1 MTAVVIDAS
10 AGVEIVGDTT
20 RGRALI
26 DLLPA
31 GTEGWVPE
39 HFYVEVIGALRR
51 RLLVEK
57 VINEDQARAA
67 VARLPRWHLHQASVR
82 PLVHA
87 AWSYRHNIA
96 AADAAYIA
104 LADHLG
110 AALLTDDHELVGAP
124 TFPRHLNILTL
135 PKSTAT

>member
-10 AGVEIVGDTT
+10 AGVEIVGDTR

-31 GTEGWVPE
+31 DAQGWVPE

-51 RLLVEK
+51 RLLVEQ
-57 VINEDQARAA
+57 VISEEQARVAA
-67 VARLPRWHLHQASVR
+67 TRLQAWHLHRVSVR
-82 PLVHA
+82 PLIDA
-87 AWSYRHNIA
+87 AWGHRHNIA
-96 AADAAYIA
+96 AADAVYVV

-110 AALLTDDHELVGAP
+110 ADLLTDDHKLVGAP
-124 TFPRHLNILTL
+124 TFPGRINVLRV
-135 PKSTAT
+135 PRPAP